1 MNNPIQDIKFSVLIE
16 AYRKSLVRRYSK
28 ENISQFP
35 ELANFDR
42 KIIDKLISYF
52 LELLYPP
59 YETRKELDNAFH
71 SLGSFVN
78 SPAKFFGIMGNLG
91 YAVIKFGKLLLQGIQ
106 AGVAA
111 LRSYIAAYRF
121 ESELYKNALPYLEKG
136 IDISDEKI
144 FNSLIGKIP
153 EKEATAFRHQVVKL
167 FEILANKKLLEKIQ
181 EIMLHVIEKMEQ
193 RPDLYSTSEIRGI
206 QMGFNIIDRGKVLF
220 DELTPEQIQIVLKGI
235 DIIEK
240 DFYERAAGLK

>member
-1 MNNPIQDIKFSVLIE
+1 MNSSLQDKKFSFIIE
-16 AYRKSLVRRYSK
+16 AYRKSLVRRYSE
-28 ENISQFP
+28 ENISRFP
-35 ELANFDR
+35 ELSKFDR
-42 KIIDKLISYF
+42 KIVDKLIVYF

-78 SPAKFFGIMGNLG
+78 SSAKFFGIMGNLG

-106 AGVAA
+106 AGIAA
-111 LRSYIAAYRF
+111 LKSYLAANKF

-136 IDISDEKI
+136 IDISQEEI

-153 EKEATAFRHQVVKL
+153 EKEATAFRHQVIKL

-193 RPDLYSTSEIRGI
+193 RPDIYSTSEIRGI
-206 QMGFNIIDRGKVLF
+206 QMGFNIIERGKVLF
-220 DELTPEQIQIVLKGI
+220 DELTQEQIQIVLKGI
-235 DIIEK
+235 DVIEK
-240 DFYERAAGLK
+240 DFYERAAGIQ